1 MHKNS
6 SHLILTSY
14 NDYTVLTWTLFQTK
28 QIFQPVI
35 TKLAWV
41 RWADLYIFLRN
52 THFTN
57 FNLLQQSRNIFNI
70 VSNDIR
76 SNDYQIFHHY
86 LDINRLSLIHSR
98 VMTQNVY
105 ICWDGTEI
113 GWLQYL
119 FRVCVLLHT
128 KLKKHMIT
136 VASFCTNQYPINQ
149 TNNLAF
155 LSGF

>member
-41 RWADLYIFLRN
+41 RWADLYVFLRN

-70 VSNDIR
+70 LSNDIR
-76 SNDYQIFHHY
+76 SNDYQIFHDY
-86 LDINRLSLIHSR
+86 LDINRHSLYIHESWR
-98 VMTQNVY
+98 KMFTSA
-105 ICWDGTEI
+105 GREI
-113 GWLQYL
+113 GWLQHL
-119 FRVCVLLHT
+119 FYCNELRNSRNIWSPSHHFVP
-128 KLKKHMIT
+128 
-136 VASFCTNQYPINQ
+136 TNYPINQ
-149 TNNLAF
+149 TNKSAF
-155 LSGF
+155 LSCF